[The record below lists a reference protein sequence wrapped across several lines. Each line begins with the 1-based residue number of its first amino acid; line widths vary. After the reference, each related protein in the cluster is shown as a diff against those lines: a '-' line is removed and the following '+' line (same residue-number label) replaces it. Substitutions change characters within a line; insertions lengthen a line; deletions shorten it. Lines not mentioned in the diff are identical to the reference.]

1 MTGRFFK
8 VFTAGF
14 IGGALAF
21 AGALTDAI
29 ANGTFG
35 AEICSEVGRTCYLGF
50 TQETLVAGTLAGAVS
65 ALVFWRAYVSPAP
78 PAA

>member
-1 MTGRFFK
+1 MSARFFK
-8 VFTAGF
+8 VLFAGF

-35 AEICSEVGRTCYLGF
+35 HEICSQVGRTCYVGF
-50 TQETLVAGTLAGAVS
+50 TQETLVAGSLAGAVS
-65 ALVFWRAYVSPAP
+65 ALVFWRAYVTPAP
-78 PAA
+78 PA